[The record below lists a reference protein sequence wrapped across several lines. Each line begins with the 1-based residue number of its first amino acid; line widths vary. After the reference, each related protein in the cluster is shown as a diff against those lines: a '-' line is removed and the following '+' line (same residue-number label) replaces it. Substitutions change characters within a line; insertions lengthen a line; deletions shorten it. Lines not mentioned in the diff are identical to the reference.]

1 MKTKVILAD
10 SMDLVVTG
18 LQVILHQQTN
28 VEISGTFQALTP
40 LLDALAGQH
49 PDVILLDDR
58 LEPALDVLALVER
71 VQNAAPRAQI
81 IVLSNLQDGLI
92 VQELLAC
99 GVAGYLYKGDVISD
113 CLSQA
118 LRNVLA
124 DLPYLS
130 PTANT
135 EYLIVMQSD
144 RARWQLDAE
153 GRDVLRMLAN
163 GYRCQ
168 EIALLRGMLLRRV
181 YWVCSKLRDRFGA
194 QTNEHM
200 IARAAE
206 EGFLP

>member
-10 SMDLVVTG
+10 SMDLVLAG
-18 LQVILHQQTN
+18 LQVILHRQTN
-28 VEISGTFQALTP
+28 VEISGTFQVLTP
-40 LLDALAGQH
+40 LLDALAGQR

-71 VQNAAPRAQI
+71 VQNAAPRARI
-81 IVLSNLQDGLI
+81 IVMSNLQDGLI

-135 EYLIVMQSD
+135 EYLIGMQSD

>member
-1 MKTKVILAD
+1 
-10 SMDLVVTG
+10 
-18 LQVILHQQTN
+18 
-28 VEISGTFQALTP
+28 
-40 LLDALAGQH
+40 
-49 PDVILLDDR
+49 
-58 LEPALDVLALVER
+58 
-71 VQNAAPRAQI
+71 
-81 IVLSNLQDGLI
+81 
-92 VQELLAC
+92 
-99 GVAGYLYKGDVISD
+99 
-113 CLSQA
+113 
-118 LRNVLA
+118 
-124 DLPYLS
+124 
-130 PTANT
+130 
-135 EYLIVMQSD
+135 MQSD